1 MRNRRPSRPPGRA
14 ARAFEILHKLITGA
28 AALAMLVK
36 LLRG

>member
-1 MRNRRPSRPPGRA
+1 MPSRRPIRPPGRA
-14 ARAFEILHKLITGA
+14 ARAFDVLHKLITGA

>member
-14 ARAFEILHKLITGA
+14 ARAFDVLHKLITGA

>member
-1 MRNRRPSRPPGRA
+1 MRKTRPSRPPGRA
-14 ARAFEILHKLITGA
+14 ARSFEILHKLITGA